1 MIAVA
6 RLAIL
11 VGIAG
16 LVPFIAGVVGLF
28 ALPANSVTILGWFYL
43 YSAGILAF
51 MGGIYWTMALQ
62 LENRSYPQSPLVTM
76 LLSQVFFV
84 GAGLGLLLHTPQ
96 KILLYTVAFALL
108 YLVDAR
114 WMRQYWPAWYLKL
127 RLLLTVVVLLC
138 QLTVGA
144 WFWLLH
150 GG

>member
-16 LVPFIAGVVGLF
+16 LVPFITGVVGLF
-28 ALPANSVTILGWFYL
+28 ALPANSVAILGWFYL

>member
-1 MIAVA
+1 VIAVA

-28 ALPANSVTILGWFYL
+28 ALPANSVAILGWFYL

>member
-11 VGIAG
+11 VGI
-16 LVPFIAGVVGLF
+16 
-28 ALPANSVTILGWFYL
+28 
-43 YSAGILAF
+43 
-51 MGGIYWTMALQ
+51 
-62 LENRSYPQSPLVTM
+62 
-76 LLSQVFFV
+76 
-84 GAGLGLLLHTPQ
+84 AGLGLLLHTPQ

-138 QLTVGA
+138 QLTVGG
-144 WFWLLH
+144 WF
-150 GG
+150 

>member
-28 ALPANSVTILGWFYL
+28 ALPANSVAILGWFYL

-108 YLVDAR
+108 YLVDVR

>member
-28 ALPANSVTILGWFYL
+28 ALPANSVAILGWFYL

-76 LLSQVFFV
+76 LLSQVFSV

>member
-1 MIAVA
+1 VIAIA

-28 ALPANSVTILGWFYL
+28 ALPANSVAILGWFYL

-108 YLVDAR
+108 YLVDVR

-138 QLTVGA
+138 QLAVGA